1 MEDWSIWDEWF
12 WQQAGEGPWYRRF
25 VKYLWTWVRDP
36 LVQTGEGRT
45 AYLWWWGMA
54 TLFVAT
60 SVPAMAAGS
69 DPATVRMAF
78 WPFALS
84 LIPVWAFS
92 HGFMLYLGD
101 RWFFRRERWL
111 VLHSRPFQPAGPN
124 PLLCTAA
131 PGVLVGVL
139 VLVALSGIKE
149 PLAMVCGAFAVW
161 LGAAIVVVGAVNYA
175 LPAAWVSLVPALVLP
190 VTASVWARSA
200 AIAAAQGE
208 PVHRE
213 PFAQIAF
220 LVAAIIIV
228 VLYYRLEAIRD
239 ANVRAWQ
246 ELHSLL
252 PKLATAATAG
262 VLSPRYGPMQLERD
276 LRRVNTPVELIRPV
290 CILVGTVIM
299 SYKPWFRRVEEN
311 VRRETIEVPGDLLVL
326 GVLTPQGALREPWK
340 WFLPE
345 PGSASGGGAPPAATS
360 SP

>member
-1 MEDWSIWDEWF
+1 MEDWTIWDEWF

-25 VKYLWTWVRDP
+25 VKHVWAWVRDP
-36 LVQTGEGRT
+36 LVQTGEGRA
-45 AYLWWWGMA
+45 AYLWWWSLA
-54 TLFVAT
+54 TIFAAAII
-60 SVPAMAAGS
+60 PAMAAAS
-69 DPATVRMAF
+69 DRATVRVAF

-84 LIPVWAFS
+84 LIPAWALC

-111 VLHSRPFQPAGPN
+111 VLHSRPTKPAGPH

-131 PGVLVGVL
+131 PGAFVGLL
-139 VLVALSGIKE
+139 VLVALSGVKE
-149 PLAMVCGAFAVW
+149 PLAMACGTIAVW
-161 LGAAIVVVGAVNYA
+161 LSAVIVVVGAINYA
-175 LPAAWVSLVPALVLP
+175 LPAGWVSLVPALVLP
-190 VTASVWARSA
+190 VTASTWARSA

-213 PFAQIAF
+213 PFAQLAFIATA
-220 LVAAIIIV
+220 VVVV

-246 ELHSLL
+246 ELSNLL

-299 SYKPWFRRVEEN
+299 SYKPWFARVEESL
-311 VRRETIEVPGDLLVL
+311 RPEDIEVPGELVAL
-326 GVLTPQGALREPWK
+326 GVLTPQATLREPWK
-340 WFLPE
+340 WFLPQPGAVAGGGSVR
-345 PGSASGGGAPPAATS
+345 PGSG
-360 SP
+360 